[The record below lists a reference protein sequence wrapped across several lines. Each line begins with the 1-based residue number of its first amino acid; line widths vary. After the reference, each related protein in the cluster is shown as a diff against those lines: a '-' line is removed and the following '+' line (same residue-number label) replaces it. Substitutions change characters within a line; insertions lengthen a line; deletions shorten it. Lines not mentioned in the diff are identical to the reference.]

1 MSPRL
6 EYAVSA
12 GALAVTLGLLALHL
26 FGFGMA
32 DAIVWQVGAAA
43 SAAALSSAFWVSA
56 WRWLVNSRRHVW
68 RLLGVVFFTVL
79 VALGVFFPLSMIAV
93 SVDTAAG
100 LNLRD
105 LAGAA
110 AVLVAFAA
118 MLGGVPALLFT
129 VPLAWRFLRRRD
141 RKMVV

>member
-43 SAAALSSAFWVSA
+43 GAAALLSAFWVSA
-56 WRWLVNSRRHVW
+56 WCWLVNSQRRVW
-68 RLLGVVFFTVL
+68 RLLGMVFFTVL
-79 VALGVFFPLSMIAV
+79 VALGLFFPLSMVAV

-100 LNLRD
+100 LSLRE
-105 LAGAA
+105 LAEAA

>member
-43 SAAALSSAFWVSA
+43 GAAALLSAFWVSA
-56 WRWLVNSRRHVW
+56 WRWLVNSQRRVW
-68 RLLGVVFFTVL
+68 RLLGMVFFTVL
-79 VALGVFFPLSMIAV
+79 VALGLFFPLSMVAV

-100 LNLRD
+100 LSLRE
-105 LAGAA
+105 LAEAA

-129 VPLAWRFLRRRD
+129 APLAWRFLRRRD